1 MSSYLVLWQYRIKLP
16 AFFCHAIFSF
26 PFSFLFLSTLPYY
39 NILTYYYYHCC
50 YYYLLLLP
58 YRALNLIVSVLMM
71 GLRCTGAGA
80 GAGAALLQCSSG
92 YCSAS
97 SSFHHVEGS
106 ASTCTYFDCTKSHH
120 SPPNHPRHG
129 RVTFIIVG
137 TLWEASDGLSEVDTA

>member
-1 MSSYLVLWQYRIKLP
+1 MSSCLVLRQYRIKLP
-16 AFFCHAIFSF
+16 AFSCHAIFSF
-26 PFSFLFLSTLPYY
+26 PFSFLFLSTLPPY
-39 NILTYYYYHCC
+39 NMLTYYYYYYCC
-50 YYYLLLLP
+50 YYLLLLP
-58 YRALNLIVSVLMM
+58 YRTLNLIVSVLMM

-106 ASTCTYFDCTKSHH
+106 ASTCTYFDCTMSHH
-120 SPPNHPRHG
+120 CCTPSTQRPHCRRHG

-137 TLWEASDGLSEVDTA
+137 T